1 MNNATFPCVFG
12 LLPNRLK
19 LTYQFLFHELKSIA
33 IQMKLDFAPKIVM
46 SDFEPAFMGVVK
58 TEFSAATHSSCYSH
72 FTQAIYRNIQRLGL
86 CTIYNH
92 DDDVKH
98 FCRQLMAL
106 PLLPEPVIE
115 DTYDKL
121 VRDLSTNMS
130 KKMKHLLEY
139 FREQWFAKV
148 PMSQWCVHGLSMRTN
163 NNAEGTHLFL
173 FLLKTHTVIFILA
186 FHSRFNRR
194 VLVHHPNIWS
204 FIKFLQGEESRFYHM
219 NIQFS
224 AGLGARA
231 KQAKTIAIQRRIDC
245 LDKRY
250 YDGLINVMEYLNG
263 LSFTVAK
270 RKK

>member
-1 MNNATFPCVFG
+1 
-12 LLPNRLK
+12 
-19 LTYQFLFHELKSIA
+19 
-33 IQMKLDFAPKIVM
+33 
-46 SDFEPAFMGVVK
+46 
-58 TEFSAATHSSCYSH
+58 
-72 FTQAIYRNIQRLGL
+72 
-86 CTIYNH
+86 
-92 DDDVKH
+92 
-98 FCRQLMAL
+98 
-106 PLLPEPVIE
+106 
-115 DTYDKL
+115 
-121 VRDLSTNMS
+121 
-130 KKMKHLLEY
+130 
-139 FREQWFAKV
+139 
-148 PMSQWCVHGLSMRTN
+148 
-163 NNAEGTHLFL
+163 
-173 FLLKTHTVIFILA
+173 

-270 RKK
+270 RKNDIL